1 MKSRILRRTVSEK
14 EEKLLLPS
22 NKNHIQEQAEYHGGT
37 NPDGKLT
44 TLEESAAVGA
54 PNTLPVKSYDFQ
66 GILREN
72 GDPHE
77 SYHRLRRHHYLLRE
91 FGWLIAPAM
100 TVLPED
106 TAKDPADFRSLRYAV
121 RHDPA
126 SGGGFVWI
134 NNHLRRRKPAYHPDV
149 TLTLDTGHGI
159 VSTPPVNIRNQD
171 IRILPYNL
179 PLGDGCVLTASNAT
193 PLCRIGSR
201 WFFYTDDVPVYRFA
215 GKEAEIITLTNAES
229 LRAFLLG
236 DRLYVTDRDD
246 CLLYRQDG
254 GVVAEFYADTHIRI
268 RSATGDSRELLLTA
282 PETEGN
288 CTVISVGENLWELN
302 LTYPD
307 ASMTFRHHKTLPS
320 R

>member
-1 MKSRILRRTVSEK
+1 M
-14 EEKLLLPS
+14 LPS
-22 NKNHIQEQAEYHGGT
+22 NKNHTQEQAEYHGET

-159 VSTPPVNIRNQD
+159 ISTPPVEYPGSGHPD
-171 IRILPYNL
+171 S
-179 PLGDGCVLTASNAT
+179 PLQSAA
-193 PLCRIGSR
+193 RR
-201 WFFYTDDVPVYRFA
+201 R
-215 GKEAEIITLTNAES
+215 
-229 LRAFLLG
+229 LRS
-236 DRLYVTDRDD
+236 DRLQCNAALPHRFPLV
-246 CLLYRQDG
+246 LLYG
-254 GVVAEFYADTHIRI
+254 
-268 RSATGDSRELLLTA
+268 
-282 PETEGN
+282 
-288 CTVISVGENLWELN
+288 
-302 LTYPD
+302 
-307 ASMTFRHHKTLPS
+307 
-320 R
+320 